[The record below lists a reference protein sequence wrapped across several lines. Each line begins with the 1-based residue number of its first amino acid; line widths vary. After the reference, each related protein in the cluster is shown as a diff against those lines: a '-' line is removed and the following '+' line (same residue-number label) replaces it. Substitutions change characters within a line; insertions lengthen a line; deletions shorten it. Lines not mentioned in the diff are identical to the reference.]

1 MLPQL
6 RQIRE
11 DKMGFVTKAE
21 AYIISELKST
31 VMDRLHMGGSFLQ
44 QIPTVTVGGLPVAIK
59 QSGLGAIGEQLGGV
73 ISQVQ
78 SAAGAITAITQN
90 PMSLVEGAI
99 NSKIGDVSS
108 KITAVTGKLSGG
120 QLSALTNGITG
131 IQNALTDFQAH
142 TQLLSGQATSISDAI
157 PDFNKL
163 KDAGSTLSGLTGQ
176 SPDNFIE
183 STIGYFAGEIQS
195 GAYLP
200 FDKAENFR
208 LRLGEVTTWSG
219 YSGHGKSML
228 LSYVTLKLIENY
240 KVMICSF
247 EMSCRSTL
255 ARYIRQSVGTN
266 EPTESAIIQFCND
279 ATGKLFLYD
288 QLGSTNPTAVLSVIY
303 TVT

>member
-1 MLPQL
+1 
-6 RQIRE
+6 
-11 DKMGFVTKAE
+11 MGFVTKAE

-59 QSGLGAIGEQLGGV
+59 QAGLGAIGEQLGGV

-163 KDAGSTLSGLTGQ
+163 KDAGSNLSGLTGQ
-176 SPDNFIE
+176 SPDSFIANTASALFSE
-183 STIGYFAGEIQS
+183 TKLNNISNSLQYVVNDKLDQISRLDAITDAATI
-195 GAYLP
+195 
-200 FDKAENFR
+200 
-208 LRLGEVTTWSG
+208 TTLVSDCQLLINNHANTMNAVID
-219 YSGHGKSML
+219 SDTHAFNEASNTLTSATTVVSMA
-228 LSYVTLKLIENY
+228 SQFTDT
-240 KVMICSF
+240 S
-247 EMSCRSTL
+247 
-255 ARYIRQSVGTN
+255 SVGYALFNRIGTATAKTAFN
-266 EPTESAIIQFCND
+266 TAAAVTE
-279 ATGKLFLYD
+279 T
-288 QLGSTNPTAVLSVIY
+288 
-303 TVT
+303 

>member
-1 MLPQL
+1 
-6 RQIRE
+6 
-11 DKMGFVTKAE
+11 MGFVTKAE

-59 QSGLGAIGEQLGGV
+59 QAGLGAIGEQLGEV

-163 KDAGSTLSGLTGQ
+163 KDAGSNLSGLTGQ
-176 SPDNFIE
+176 SPDSFIANTASALFSE
-183 STIGYFAGEIQS
+183 TKLNNISNSLQYVVNDKLDQISRLDAITDAATI
-195 GAYLP
+195 
-200 FDKAENFR
+200 
-208 LRLGEVTTWSG
+208 TTLVSDCQLLINNHANTMNAVID
-219 YSGHGKSML
+219 SDTHAFNEASNTLTSATTVVSMA
-228 LSYVTLKLIENY
+228 SQFTDT
-240 KVMICSF
+240 S
-247 EMSCRSTL
+247 
-255 ARYIRQSVGTN
+255 SVGYALFNRIGTATAKTAFN
-266 EPTESAIIQFCND
+266 TAAAVTE
-279 ATGKLFLYD
+279 T
-288 QLGSTNPTAVLSVIY
+288 
-303 TVT
+303 

>member
-1 MLPQL
+1 
-6 RQIRE
+6 
-11 DKMGFVTKAE
+11 MGFVTKAE

-59 QSGLGAIGEQLGGV
+59 QAGLGAIGEQLGGV

-163 KDAGSTLSGLTGQ
+163 KDAGSNLSGLTGQ
-176 SPDNFIE
+176 SPDSFIANTASALFSE
-183 STIGYFAGEIQS
+183 TKLNNISNSLQYVVNDKLDQISRLDAITDAATI
-195 GAYLP
+195 
-200 FDKAENFR
+200 
-208 LRLGEVTTWSG
+208 TTLVSDCQLLINNHANTMNAVVD
-219 YSGHGKSML
+219 SDTHAFNEASNTLTSATTVVSMA
-228 LSYVTLKLIENY
+228 SQFTDT
-240 KVMICSF
+240 S
-247 EMSCRSTL
+247 
-255 ARYIRQSVGTN
+255 SVGYALFNRIGTATAKTAFN
-266 EPTESAIIQFCND
+266 TAAAVTE
-279 ATGKLFLYD
+279 T
-288 QLGSTNPTAVLSVIY
+288 
-303 TVT
+303 

>member
-1 MLPQL
+1 
-6 RQIRE
+6 
-11 DKMGFVTKAE
+11 MGFVTKAE

-59 QSGLGAIGEQLGGV
+59 QAGLGAIGEQLGGV

-163 KDAGSTLSGLTGQ
+163 KDAGSNLSGLTGQ
-176 SPDNFIE
+176 SPDSFIANTASALFSE
-183 STIGYFAGEIQS
+183 TKLNNISNSLQYVVNDKLDQISRLDAITDAATI
-195 GAYLP
+195 
-200 FDKAENFR
+200 
-208 LRLGEVTTWSG
+208 TTLVSDCQ
-219 YSGHGKSML
+219 L
-228 LSYVTLKLIENY
+228 LINNHANTMNAVIDSDTHAFNEASNTLTSATT
-240 KVMICSF
+240 VVGMASQF
-247 EMSCRSTL
+247 TDTS
-255 ARYIRQSVGTN
+255 SVGYALFNRIGTATAKTAFN
-266 EPTESAIIQFCND
+266 TAAAVTE
-279 ATGKLFLYD
+279 T
-288 QLGSTNPTAVLSVIY
+288 
-303 TVT
+303 

>member
-1 MLPQL
+1 
-6 RQIRE
+6 
-11 DKMGFVTKAE
+11 MGFVTKAE

-59 QSGLGAIGEQLGGV
+59 QAGLGAIGEQLGGV

-142 TQLLSGQATSISDAI
+142 THLKMQEAI
-157 PDFNKL
+157 
-163 KDAGSTLSGLTGQ
+163 
-176 SPDNFIE
+176 
-183 STIGYFAGEIQS
+183 
-195 GAYLP
+195 
-200 FDKAENFR
+200 
-208 LRLGEVTTWSG
+208 
-219 YSGHGKSML
+219 
-228 LSYVTLKLIENY
+228 
-240 KVMICSF
+240 
-247 EMSCRSTL
+247 
-255 ARYIRQSVGTN
+255 
-266 EPTESAIIQFCND
+266 
-279 ATGKLFLYD
+279 
-288 QLGSTNPTAVLSVIY
+288 
-303 TVT
+303 

>member
-1 MLPQL
+1 
-6 RQIRE
+6 
-11 DKMGFVTKAE
+11 MGFVTKAE

-59 QSGLGAIGEQLGGV
+59 QAGLGAIGEQLGGV

-176 SPDNFIE
+176 SPDNFIANTASALFSE
-183 STIGYFAGEIQS
+183 TKLNNISNSLQYVVNDKLDQISRLDAITDAATI
-195 GAYLP
+195 
-200 FDKAENFR
+200 
-208 LRLGEVTTWSG
+208 TTLVSDCQ
-219 YSGHGKSML
+219 L
-228 LSYVTLKLIENY
+228 LINNHANTMNAVIDSDTHAFNEASNTLTSATT
-240 KVMICSF
+240 VVGMASQF
-247 EMSCRSTL
+247 TDTS
-255 ARYIRQSVGTN
+255 SVGYALFNRIGTATAKTAFN
-266 EPTESAIIQFCND
+266 TAAAVTE
-279 ATGKLFLYD
+279 T
-288 QLGSTNPTAVLSVIY
+288 
-303 TVT
+303 